1 MIDNINRLTKTQTN
15 IRDNVNFFIFYL
27 IFCLENN
34 QTCMTTRWRASQFQA
49 VRASTRRTRWRRLPR
64 FGRSRLARP
73 LSSSLKRWFFQHHH
87 DCNQYYHHR
96 DQDRTERICILPL
109 FITKMPCQKVVGY
122 MQFRLTHNFIKIG
135 KMQNSSL
142 IAIFVVVLWLIC
154 WSSHVIESFD
164 NQNWTLILLSICEDP
179 FSP

>member
-1 MIDNINRLTKTQTN
+1 MIWTNMIDNINRLTKTQTN

-122 MQFRLTHNFIKIG
+122 ICSFVWPITLSKSAKCKIPHWS
-135 KMQNSSL
+135 QYLSSFYGWYVYQ
-142 IAIFVVVLWLIC
+142 A
-154 WSSHVIESFD
+154 
-164 NQNWTLILLSICEDP
+164 TL
-179 FSP
+179 